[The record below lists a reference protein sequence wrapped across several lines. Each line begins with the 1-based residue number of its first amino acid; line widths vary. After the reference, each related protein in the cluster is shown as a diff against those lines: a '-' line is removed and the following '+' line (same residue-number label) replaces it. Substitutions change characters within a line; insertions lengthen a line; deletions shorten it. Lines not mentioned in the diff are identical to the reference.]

1 MFSRIYLLRFFLWLQ
16 IWMLFLIFQKKNE
29 WVKKFFSFFVSKFL
43 RLHESAT
50 AGRPLISYSPHT
62 VLLSSSCPFD
72 FRSSKHSHRVTLLTL
87 KHQDIRKLKFTKM
100 TNDHYDVGKILD
112 KRLYCD
118 QVQYKIQWK
127 NYSSTCSEWVF
138 THLKTTVAAPN

>member
-1 MFSRIYLLRFFLWLQ
+1 M
-16 IWMLFLIFQKKNE
+16 
-29 WVKKFFSFFVSKFL
+29 KKFFSFFVSKFL

-62 VLLSSSCPFD
+62 VLLSSTCPFD

-127 NYSSTCSEWVF
+127 NYSSTCSEWVNENDCRCAKLIRKYESERLHHF
-138 THLKTTVAAPN
+138 IGMNILLYYLF